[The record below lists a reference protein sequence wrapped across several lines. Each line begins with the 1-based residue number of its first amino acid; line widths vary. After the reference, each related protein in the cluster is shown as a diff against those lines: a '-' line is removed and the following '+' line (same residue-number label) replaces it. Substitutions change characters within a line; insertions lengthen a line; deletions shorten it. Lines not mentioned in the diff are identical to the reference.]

1 MSDELFAQMKQT
13 VIDGEAEEAA
23 ALAQKGLDAG
33 LAPGDILDE
42 GFVKGIEEVG
52 DLFARG
58 EFFLPELVQGAEAMK
73 AAVAVLDPELAKRGA
88 HRSTAGIVVVGT
100 VKGDIHDIGKTL
112 VATMLSASGFQVHDL
127 GVDVPPERFAHKARE
142 VGAAIVGVSALL
154 TTTMVNQK
162 AVIEALD
169 DLGLR
174 PQVRV
179 MVGGAPVTRAYA
191 EQIGAEGYA
200 EDAIGAVAEAKRILG
215 QAVGL
220 RGGT

>member
-1 MSDELFAQMKQT
+1 MPDDLYQQMKQS
-13 VIDGEAEEAA
+13 VIDGEAEDAA
-23 ALAQKGLDAG
+23 ALAQQGLDAG
-33 LAPGDILDE
+33 LAAVDILDE

-215 QAVGL
+215 
-220 RGGT
+220 